1 MLSTHKNTKFC
12 WLCGK
17 DIILEHCV
25 TDEHGLSVHN
35 SCYEKKLLLKAASQQ
50 AELWKQNQTRRDAA

>member
-1 MLSTHKNTKFC
+1 MPPTHENTKFC

-35 SCYEKKLLLKAASQQ
+35 SCYEKKQLLKAASQQ
-50 AELWKQNQTRRDAA
+50 AEIWKQTQTRRDAA